1 VKALLLVM
9 AAALTLAAA
18 PAWAGTEVDTVTRK
32 PDGRKR
38 VSKAYFDGERLRVDT
53 SDGRRA
59 IVYRGDTGVIWVIDH
74 KKQNYIEVEKPTA
87 DALAGQAQAQLDALP
102 PEKRSHAELGAA
114 VARGIEVRET
124 QRTGKILGVPC
135 KEVQLVSGSMRIAD
149 VCQAS
154 YADAGVDPAT
164 FAAVRDLQ
172 ELLGGSLSALL
183 PKETREEGMAALES
197 FARLEGVPMRV
208 RTYEEGALDTETVV
222 TRLEKK
228 PIPKGTFA
236 LPKGYAPKFSINI
249 RNPSAN

>member
-1 VKALLLVM
+1 MKASLLAM
-9 AAALTLAAA
+9 AAALALAAG

-32 PDGRKR
+32 LDGRKR
-38 VSKAYFDGERLRVDT
+38 LSKAYFDGERLRVDT

-59 IVYRGDTGVIWVIDH
+59 IIFRGDTGVIWVIDH

-102 PEKRSHAELGAA
+102 PEKRSQAELGAA